1 LIRSAGWIV
10 PALERKF
17 ALKLEQAGFD
27 RAGATQS
34 PQQTCQPMNECKL
47 DDGSRIN
54 VGDEGTLERSVRA
67 NMFESLDD
75 GLVRKPVTPRAAA

>member
-1 LIRSAGWIV
+1 MAGSAEGV
-10 PALERKF
+10 LLACEQKF
-17 ALKLEQAGFD
+17 GLQLKQTGFD

-34 PQQTCQPMNECKL
+34 PQQACQPMSECKL

-54 VGDEGTLERSVRA
+54 AADEGTLERSVRA

-75 GLVRKPVTPRAAA
+75 GLVGKPVTPRAAV